1 MNYEQTLK
9 EFERQVKEGRSTL
22 TVNASE
28 YLVSEDLLEA
38 IDEIVQERTGSYS
51 DNILI
56 GNDDLFYMSSK
67 GWVSIIVTVCPA
79 VDNNTDESITNTIYE
94 RLEKIVEELDKNRK
108 R

>member
-28 YLVSEDLLEA
+28 YLVSEDLLET

-79 VDNNTDESITNTIYE
+79 VDNNTDESITDGIHK
-94 RLEKIVEELDKNRK
+94 RLEKIVEELDRNRK